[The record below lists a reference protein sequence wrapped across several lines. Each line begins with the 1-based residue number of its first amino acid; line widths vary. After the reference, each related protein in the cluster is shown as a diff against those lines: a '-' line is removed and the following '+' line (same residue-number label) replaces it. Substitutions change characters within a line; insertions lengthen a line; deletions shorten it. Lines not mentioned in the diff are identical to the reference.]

1 MARTY
6 KRDNSGRFASGGTV
20 RSGGGKAKTAKAAK
34 AVGPA
39 KPSAA
44 SMPSVPARR
53 KGSPPPKRRGLVP
66 QRRAVSAAKAKLAAA
81 EADTTA
87 STRSKGARKG
97 AVTKARNK
105 LREATKTGRVKLK
118 RLDVAFKRGKTGK
131 PAPAPVKP
139 PVKPTRSEKARRIKA
154 TVQRRGTVA
163 GERFQDGKA
172 VETMSMAELRSAVRK
187 HARERGV
194 RSKKDF
200 EMMYALVAGVTGN
213 GPNGV
218 AMGRQPRTRSDW
230 ERIYRNNIGVPQSE
244 RNRKDGPGVFRGI
257 DIHKNDRVRYVF
269 GLQPG
274 ASRDEINQAYRKLA
288 KRAHPDA
295 GGRAKDLARLTQMR
309 DSLLAQLPKPK
320 PAKGAKG
327 GKAKAGAPAKPRGP
341 LLLPAAKGAAPKP
354 RRKPRRKRS

>member
-1 MARTY
+1 MARSY

-20 RSGGGKAKTAKAAK
+20 RSGGGKAKTAKTAK
-34 AVGPA
+34 AAGPA

-44 SMPSVPARR
+44 SRPSAPTRR
-53 KGSPPPKRRGLVP
+53 KGSLPPKRRGLVP

-118 RLDVAFKRGKTGK
+118 RLNVAFKRGKTGK
-131 PAPAPVKP
+131 PAPAPAKP
-139 PVKPTRSEKARRIKA
+139 AAKPTRAEKARRIKA
-154 TVQRRGTVA
+154 AVQRRGTVA
-163 GERFQDGKA
+163 GKRFQDGKA

-187 HARERGV
+187 HARERGI
-194 RSKKDF
+194 RSKKEF
-200 EMMYALVAGVTGN
+200 ELLYALGSGVTTKGK
-213 GPNGV
+213 GGTES
-218 AMGRQPRTRSDW
+218 GRQPRTRSDW
-230 ERIYRNNIGVPQSE
+230 ERIYKDTVGVPLSE
-244 RNRKDGPGVFRGI
+244 RNRRNGPGIFRGI
-257 DIHKNDRVRYVF
+257 DIHTNSRARYVF
-269 GLQPG
+269 DLKPG

-327 GKAKAGAPAKPRGP
+327 RAKAEAPAKPRGP

-354 RRKPRRKRS
+354 RRKPRKRS